1 MPKNFQ
7 TTTELHS
14 FHMLAM
20 QCSKSFKVGLNS
32 MWTKNFQMY
41 ELDLEKAEESGI
53 PTQGLNPGS
62 CIASRCFTRW
72 ATREAQKY
80 WTG

>member
-7 TTTELHS
+7 TTAELHS
-14 FHMLAM
+14 FHMLIM
-20 QCSKSFKVGLNS
+20 QCSKSFKLGLNS
-32 MWTKNFQMY
+32 MRTKNFQMY

-62 CIASRCFTRW
+62 
-72 ATREAQKY
+72 
-80 WTG
+80 